1 MSADFPRWR
10 TVYDAL
16 HGSEESG
23 AIEAMRGE
31 LRRQCRIAAGR
42 RPEPSA
48 AVVDSQSV
56 EAAEEVARA
65 SRGCNA
71 GPGLPCPGFLPDGT
85 IGDFRKITAAAGLG
99 TDWVPREM
107 RHTFVSLLSSD
118 GGSAGAGRGV
128 FGKISGKNAAILQR

>member
-48 AVVDSQSV
+48 AVIDSQSV
-56 EAAEEVARA
+56 KAVEEVARA

-71 GPGLPCPGFLPDGT
+71 GPGMPLS
-85 IGDFRKITAAAGLG
+85 
-99 TDWVPREM
+99 WVP
-107 RHTFVSLLSSD
+107 
-118 GGSAGAGRGV
+118 AGRHDW
-128 FGKISGKNAAILQR
+128 SGGLR

>member
-1 MSADFPRWR
+1 MSADFPHWR

-48 AVVDSQSV
+48 RGRVQSH
-56 EAAEEVARA
+56 R
-65 SRGCNA
+65 S
-71 GPGLPCPGFLPDGT
+71 
-85 IGDFRKITAAAGLG
+85 
-99 TDWVPREM
+99 W
-107 RHTFVSLLSSD
+107 
-118 GGSAGAGRGV
+118 
-128 FGKISGKNAAILQR
+128 